1 MLRVDRYKP
10 RRASGAFNIRSNAFM
25 NFRNPMRAAAAVFI
39 TLGVAACS
47 ADVLSPPTLDDAQIT
62 ADVAASSGDAI
73 ASQVAGFNDNVA
85 AAGSFSRVAPS
96 YNVTVGSGSQPSF
109 SGISPTCSYT
119 SGRYS
124 CSATT
129 ENGLSVTRSFAFY
142 NGQGQTVQNWDATVV
157 ESVNFQATVDGTWS
171 KDLVWN
177 ASIHRTGDLT
187 VSGLISHAP
196 QRIWN
201 GTGTGDDQISH
212 IGLDGVRSLTGTST
226 VTVTN
231 VTMPGKD
238 ATSQIPLSG
247 SIKLDVQYT
256 AGLQGAGGAA
266 SKEVNTS
273 VTVTFDGTNTPA
285 LQIGSLHCLL
295 HLDTHGVDSCQ

>member
-1 MLRVDRYKP
+1 MK
-10 RRASGAFNIRSNAFM
+10 
-25 NFRNPMRAAAAVFI
+25 FRNQMRAAAAVFM
-39 TLGVAACS
+39 TVGVVACS
-47 ADVLSPPTLDDAQIT
+47 SDLLSPPTLDDAQIT
-62 ADVAASSGDAI
+62 ADVAVTSGDAI
-73 ASQVAGFNDNVA
+73 ASQIASFGDNVA
-85 AAGSFSRVAPS
+85 AAGSFSRVLPS
-96 YNVTVGSGSQPSF
+96 YNVTVGSGSRPSF
-109 SGISPTCSYT
+109 SGISASCSYAA
-119 SGRYS
+119 GRYS

-142 NGQGQTVQNWDATVV
+142 NAQGQTVQNWDATVV

-177 ASIHRTGDLT
+177 ASVHRTGDLT

-212 IGLDGVRSLTGTST
+212 IGLDGVRTLAGTST
-226 VTVTN
+226 LTVTN

-238 ATSQIPLSG
+238 AASQIPLSG

-256 AGLQGAGGAA
+256 ASLQGAGGNA

-273 VTVTFDGTNTPA
+273 VTVTFDGTNSPA
-285 LQIGSLHCLL
+285 LQIGNLHCLL
-295 HLDTHGVDSCQ
+295 HLDTHSVDSCQ